1 MFIKELKLQEGIFS
15 SSDTFEKTTLIY
27 SQKNTKGKSTYLR
40 LMFYSLGYQIPSMKG
55 VEYSNIYTEL
65 VLNERGED
73 FYINRAVNTI
83 SVKTKDSDEI
93 IYSLPYEHNA
103 FLAYIFDNNKIKVLN
118 NIIGIMYVDQEKGWS
133 LLNRGT
139 VIGRNKFNIEELI
152 AGLAGID
159 CDELLEKKRILKDN
173 EKKYQAMLDI
183 NKLSEEVYENNG
195 EIFIN
200 DVESKINSAM
210 SLVDLKI
217 RDVKSKI
224 KVIEDSIKSESG
236 FWKFIDTIRLSVEH
250 NDELIRVSKDNVIY
264 SQDSLEYLKAR
275 KNLLETD
282 LRKLLKDKAQLKNK
296 LEEYYR
302 KNTDLLKLFG
312 DSQETIIN
320 RKLSTFS
327 FDQDI
332 VDNLLGKVRSDLK
345 TVNKTIQT
353 TLKTNNKYIQK
364 IYDYVCKYAKIL
376 QIEENIKANKEYI
389 FTTELKSF
397 SGANLQKLVFAF
409 KVAFLKVIEEVLGTK
424 LIMVLDSPRGKEL
437 DDENLKLIMKVVED
451 DLKENQVFIASIYD
465 DFYYDKKIELK
476 GKAIENRE

>member
-1 MFIKELKLQEGIFS
+1 MFIKELKLQEGMFS
-15 SSDTFEKTTLIY
+15 SSDTFKKTTLIY

-55 VEYSNIYTEL
+55 VDYSNINTEL
-65 VLNERGED
+65 VLNEREKD
-73 FYINRAVNTI
+73 FYISRTLNTI
-83 SVKTKDSDEI
+83 TVKTQDTNEM
-93 IYSLPYEHNA
+93 IYSLPHEHNA

-139 VIGRNKFNIEELI
+139 VIGRIKFNIEELI

-159 CDELLEKKRILKDN
+159 CDELLERKRILKDN

-183 NKLSEEVYENNG
+183 NKLSEEVYANNG

-200 DVESKINSAM
+200 DIESKLNSAIA
-210 SLVDLKI
+210 LVDLKI

-224 KVIEDSIKSESG
+224 RVIEDSIQSEAG
-236 FWKFIDTIRLSVEH
+236 FWKFIDTIRLSVQH

-302 KNTDLLKLFG
+302 KNTDLLKLFV
-312 DSQETIIN
+312 IH
-320 RKLSTFS
+320 RKPL
-327 FDQDI
+327 
-332 VDNLLGKVRSDLK
+332 
-345 TVNKTIQT
+345 
-353 TLKTNNKYIQK
+353 
-364 IYDYVCKYAKIL
+364 
-376 QIEENIKANKEYI
+376 
-389 FTTELKSF
+389 
-397 SGANLQKLVFAF
+397 
-409 KVAFLKVIEEVLGTK
+409 
-424 LIMVLDSPRGKEL
+424 
-437 DDENLKLIMKVVED
+437 
-451 DLKENQVFIASIYD
+451 
-465 DFYYDKKIELK
+465 
-476 GKAIENRE
+476 

>member
-27 SQKNTKGKSTYLR
+27 SQKNSKGKSTYLR

-55 VEYSNIYTEL
+55 VEYSNINTEL
-65 VLNERGED
+65 VLNERGKD
-73 FYINRAVNTI
+73 FYINREINTI

-139 VIGRNKFNIEELI
+139 VIGRIKFNIEELI

-200 DVESKINSAM
+200 DVESKINSAI

-224 KVIEDSIKSESG
+224 KIIEDSIKSESG
-236 FWKFIDTIRLSVEH
+236 FWKFIDTIRLSVKH
-250 NDELIRVSKDNVIY
+250 DDELIRVSKDNVIY

-320 RKLSTFS
+320 KKLSTFS

-345 TVNKTIQT
+345 KVNKTIQT

-364 IYDYVCKYAKIL
+364 IYDYVCKYAKDL
-376 QIEENIKANKEYI
+376 QIEQNIQANKEYI

-409 KVAFLKVIEEVLGTK
+409 KVAFLKVIEEVLETK

-437 DDENLKLIMKVVED
+437 DDENLKLIMKVVEE

-465 DFYYDKKIELK
+465 DFNYDKKIELT
-476 GKAIENRE
+476 GKAIGPRE